1 MFLVHEQSR
10 KHGAG
15 FPVRV
20 GRTVAA
26 AAPQAHCGRRE
37 EKTLAYAAARGA
49 ADRRMRFEATALP
62 LMPVLHRAA
71 LRLTRDPQL
80 AADLVQDTCLRAYRA
95 FDQFTPGTNC
105 RAWLFSILHSVFNT
119 GYRKAQREL
128 TGMQMAAFEVEY
140 ENWLGGSDGLP
151 AAAEHDAAIDP
162 MDPQVERALDAL
174 PEAFRSAVMLVDIGE
189 LSYEEAA
196 AVMGCAVG
204 TVRSRLS
211 RARKVLFAALLTY
224 ALETGYARL
233 EGRA

>member
-1 MFLVHEQSR
+1 M
-10 KHGAG
+10 
-15 FPVRV
+15 
-20 GRTVAA
+20 T
-26 AAPQAHCGRRE
+26 
-37 EKTLAYAAARGA
+37 YATARFGV
-49 ADRRMRFEATALP
+49 DRRARFEATALP
-62 LMPVLHRAA
+62 LMPALHKAA

-95 FDQFTPGTNC
+95 FDQFAPGTNC
-105 RAWLFSILHSVFNT
+105 RAWLFSILYSVFNT

-128 TGMQMAAFEVEY
+128 TGMQMAAFEADY
-140 ENWLGGSDGLP
+140 ENWLGGRDALP
-151 AAAEHDAAIDP
+151 VAPVQDAEIDP
-162 MDPQVERALDAL
+162 VDPQVERALNAL

-196 AVMGCAVG
+196 TVMGCAVG

-224 ALETGYARL
+224 ARETGYARV

>member
-1 MFLVHEQSR
+1 
-10 KHGAG
+10 
-15 FPVRV
+15 
-20 GRTVAA
+20 
-26 AAPQAHCGRRE
+26 
-37 EKTLAYAAARGA
+37 
-49 ADRRMRFEATALP
+49 MRFEATALP

-105 RAWLFSILHSVFNT
+105 RAWLFSILYSVFNT

-196 AVMGCAVG
+196 TVMGCAVG

-224 ALETGYARL
+224 ARETGYARL

>member
-1 MFLVHEQSR
+1 MNKPESMAPVFRSGYVALWWRRRR
-10 KHGAG
+10 KHTVYG
-15 FPVRV
+15 VR
-20 GRTVAA
+20 R
-26 AAPQAHCGRRE
+26 
-37 EKTLAYAAARGA
+37 KTLAYAAARGA
-49 ADRRMRFEATALP
+49 ADRRMRFEAMALP

-105 RAWLFSILHSVFNT
+105 RAWLFSILYSVFNT

-224 ALETGYARL
+224 ARETGYARL

>member
-1 MFLVHEQSR
+1 
-10 KHGAG
+10 
-15 FPVRV
+15 
-20 GRTVAA
+20 
-26 AAPQAHCGRRE
+26 
-37 EKTLAYAAARGA
+37 LAYATARGGA
-49 ADRRMRFEATALP
+49 ERRVRFEATALP
-62 LMPVLHRAA
+62 LMPALHKTA

-105 RAWLFSILHSVFNT
+105 RAWLFTILYSVFNT

-128 TGMQMAAFEVEY
+128 TGMQMAAFEVDY
-140 ENWLGGSDGLP
+140 ENWLGGSDALP
-151 AAAEHDAAIDP
+151 AAPVHDTAVDA

-196 AVMGCAVG
+196 TVMGCAVG

-224 ALETGYARL
+224 ARETGYARL

>member
-1 MFLVHEQSR
+1 M
-10 KHGAG
+10 ADA
-15 FPVRV
+15 
-20 GRTVAA
+20 T
-26 AAPQAHCGRRE
+26 
-37 EKTLAYAAARGA
+37 ARGGV
-49 ADRRMRFEATALP
+49 DRRVRFEATALP
-62 LMPVLHRAA
+62 LMPALHRTA

-95 FDQFTPGTNC
+95 FDQFAPGTNC
-105 RAWLFSILHSVFNT
+105 RAWLFTILYSVFNT

-140 ENWLGGSDGLP
+140 ENWLGGLDALPP
-151 AAAEHDAAIDP
+151 AAAQDAAVDP

-174 PEAFRSAVMLVDIGE
+174 PEAFRSAVMLVDVGE

-196 AVMGCAVG
+196 SVMGCAVG

-224 ALETGYARL
+224 ARETGYARL
-233 EGRA
+233 VERT